1 MARPNL
7 WAEMGNSP
15 RRNSIE
21 SYIKQSLLNQLNN
34 KKMKKQLFQASV
46 EYEKPQVELLSFC
59 VERGFEA
66 SSTLDDM
73 EEIPGVWG
81 E

>member
-1 MARPNL
+1 
-7 WAEMGNSP
+7 
-15 RRNSIE
+15 
-21 SYIKQSLLNQLNN
+21 
-34 KKMKKQLFQASV
+34 MKKQLFQASV